1 VQFAWKFAQH
11 RVPTILSHHQMNIS
25 DKAGTQYVMPVLVID
40 RASIAIYRSG

>member
-11 RVPTILSHHQMNIS
+11 RVPTILSHRQMNIS
-25 DKAGTQYVMPVLVID
+25 DKAGTQNAMPVFPID